1 MQRSFRGTTPAPE
14 IPPDLE
20 WINCA
25 EPLSLEGLRGQLVI
39 LDFWT
44 SC

>member
-1 MQRSFRGTTPAPE
+1 MERSFRGTAPAPE
-14 IPPDLE
+14 IPRDLE
-20 WINCA
+20 WMNCEA
-25 EPLSLEGLRGQLVI
+25 PQSLEALRGQLVI